1 MIHCT
6 LKAITRIYFE
16 FRDLFPGELTEM
28 LVENVCLLLTSH
40 SREIV
45 NPSVSFLHVF
55 ITTSPVMV
63 RNQFFTS
70 YNECEDD
77 FMHLSFQGSAK
88 YCEKI
93 VSSLCKMTEDC
104 KRHFRLKTRYLFDR
118 LVRRFGYD
126 VIKNIIP
133 KDDEMTLKRLKN
145 IKKIQA
151 RKKQTDVNDQ
161 DSDNDDDDID
171 SEFRIKSKPKTIDE
185 ILAMADGLDDEAG
198 ADDDEENEGKLF
210 IEDSFLT
217 FLSNCLCFSF

>member
-1 MIHCT
+1 
-6 LKAITRIYFE
+6 
-16 FRDLFPGELTEM
+16 
-28 LVENVCLLLTSH
+28 
-40 SREIV
+40 
-45 NPSVSFLHVF
+45 
-55 ITTSPVMV
+55 
-63 RNQFFTS
+63 
-70 YNECEDD
+70 
-77 FMHLSFQGSAK
+77 
-88 YCEKI
+88 
-93 VSSLCKMTEDC
+93 MTEDC

-151 RKKQTDVNDQ
+151 RKKQKDVNDQ
-161 DSDNDDDDID
+161 DSDNDDDDVD

-198 ADDDEENEGKLF
+198 ADDDEENEGKLL

-217 FLSNCLCFSF
+217 FLSNCLRFEF